1 MLAQQLA
8 NGVVLGATYAL
19 FAIGFTLIFGVLG
32 VINLAYGFYF
42 SVGAFAALWST
53 HELGLSIWTA

>member
-8 NGVVLGATYAL
+8 NGLVLGATYAL

-42 SVGAFAALWST
+42 CRSGPLCPSPPWSR
-53 HELGLSIWTA
+53 A